1 MSSDQNHVQEII
13 QGNVAFTNKLY
24 QILSRKPGNVFFSPF
39 SLYVI
44 LAMAYQAT
52 GTETLESIQKVLEIP
67 DPLNTAIGYKQI
79 IRNLTS
85 LKNGFLHTAFKI
97 YLDKEK
103 QLLPSF
109 ASTVKEYFDSEVE
122 LADFKKP
129 TETAKTVNEWVAE
142 KTHGKIRQIV
152 TERSVESSCLFLL
165 NALYFKGDW
174 DSPFSENKTREM
186 PFYLNDESVVQVQMM
201 TGIKNASYKFD
212 EQLNCQILVLP
223 YCDNGIKMAI
233 ILPEEKNGIGN
244 LEAALSQMNLS
255 EIFTNLR
262 RRKVDVSLPKFKF
275 ETSIEL
281 NDVVK
286 EMGLAVMY
294 DEVNADFKKMIR
306 LGVGQNVYVSKILQ
320 KACIEVNEKGA
331 EAAAVTVIEMQV
343 EVCCTD
349 VVKSNYKFVV
359 DHPAIFMIVAG
370 KPKNTN
376 ILFYGRL
383 YHPKY

>member
-1 MSSDQNHVQEII
+1 MSSDQNHAQEIL

-39 SLYVI
+39 SLHVI

-129 TETAKTVNEWVAE
+129 TETAKKANEWVAE
-142 KTHGKIRQIV
+142 IH
-152 TERSVESSCLFLL
+152 TEKSDRSSPKNPLC
-165 NALYFKGDW
+165 DW

-201 TGIKNASYKFD
+201 TGRKNASYKFD

-223 YCDNGIKMAI
+223 YCNNGIKMV
-233 ILPEEKNGIGN
+233 ILLPKEKNGIGN
-244 LEAALSQMNLS
+244 LEAALSQMDLS

-262 RRKVDVSLPKFKF
+262 RREVDVSLPKFKF
-275 ETSIEL
+275 GTSIEL

-306 LGVGQNVYVSKILQ
+306 LGAEQNLYVSKILQ

-331 EAAAVTVIEMQV
+331 EAAVVTVIEMQV
-343 EVCCTD
+343 EVCCTY
-349 VVKSNYKFVV
+349 VQKSNYKFVV